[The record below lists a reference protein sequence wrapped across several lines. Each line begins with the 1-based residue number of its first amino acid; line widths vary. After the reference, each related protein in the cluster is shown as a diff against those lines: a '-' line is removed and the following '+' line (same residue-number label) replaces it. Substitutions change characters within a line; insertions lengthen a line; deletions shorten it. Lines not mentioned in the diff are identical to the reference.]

1 MARILVADDARDV
14 RDLIEAVLA
23 RDGHEVVIAA
33 DGLEALHR
41 YRAEPFDVICSDLDM
56 PGLNGVELTRAI
68 RAGAAGEVSILLVS
82 GSGSPQD
89 IREAHEAGISSF
101 LEKPFTVSRLRDQ
114 VRAHVETLP
123 STGCAATSDG
133 SGARPSVSGFES

>member
-23 RDGHEVVIAA
+23 RDGHEVVIA
-33 DGLEALHR
+33 
-41 YRAEPFDVICSDLDM
+41 AEPFDVICSDLDM

-68 RAGAAGEVSILLVS
+68 RAGAAGEVPILLVS